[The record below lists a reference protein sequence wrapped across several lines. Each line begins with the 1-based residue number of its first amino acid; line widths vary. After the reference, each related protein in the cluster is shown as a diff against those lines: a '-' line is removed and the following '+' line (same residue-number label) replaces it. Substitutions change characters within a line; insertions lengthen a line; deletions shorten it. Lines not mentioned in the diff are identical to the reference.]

1 MFRLVLFVL
10 LGLATFKLAL
20 ADPDVEQK
28 QTVTQLPLMV
38 NCIPNDAFFK
48 MIDEYGEQPFSD
60 GLSSWSIPGG
70 RDANGRTVIYVN
82 PNTFT
87 FTVAIDFVD
96 VKCVVFSGREFAPL
110 LSDKNST

>member
-38 NCIPNDAFFK
+38 NCVSNEAFFR
-48 MIDEYGEQPFSD
+48 MIDEYEELPFSE
-60 GLSSWSIPGG
+60 GNGTWSIPGN
-70 RDANGRTVIYVN
+70 RDASGRIVTYVN
-82 PNTFT
+82 PDTLT
-87 FTVAIDFVD
+87 YTVAIDFVD
-96 VKCVVFSGREFAPL
+96 VKCVVFSGNNFRPL
-110 LSDKNST
+110 LSEKNST